1 MRITAR
7 QLRQLIKGEIGK
19 LREAADTDGDGTPD
33 YRDLDSDNDGISDRE
48 EGVPKVGAL
57 LLDQVEDYIDFYTL
71 EKLTKRKAK
80 KTLRDIFDEMHP
92 HPSLNNDK
100 SKDVML
106 HYILVA
112 IKKHEEESM
121 DNPWDDDDDPAD
133 WLGPEGEYVQEVQ
146 RMKLTRSQLRK
157 IINEVLDEAKEEKF
171 MQKASDATEEEG
183 HEGIFSGWCKKQGF
197 EGVNQSCINKAY
209 KAGKP
214 WKKRA
219 SLAVTYSRA
228 KGGAKSLKYPEGSKE

>member
-48 EGVPKVGAL
+48 EATPKASAL
-57 LLDQVEDYIDFYTL
+57 ELDWVDNYIDFYTL
-71 EKLTKRKAK
+71 ENLTKRKAK

-112 IKKHEEESM
+112 IKKYEEESM

-146 RMKLTRSQLRK
+146 RMKITAGQLRR
-157 IINEVLDEAKEEKF
+157 IIREVLEE
-171 MQKASDATEEEG
+171 D
-183 HEGIFSGWCKKQGF
+183 
-197 EGVNQSCINKAY
+197 
-209 KAGKP
+209 
-214 WKKRA
+214 
-219 SLAVTYSRA
+219 
-228 KGGAKSLKYPEGSKE
+228 KGGKGKCPDDGCVQKRQKGWVVISNKTGECWGRSKREDGECTYHDTREDAEDALAAYHSGK

>member
-1 MRITAR
+1 MKLTAR
-7 QLRQLIKGEIGK
+7 QLRQLIKEKISK
-19 LREAADTDGDGTPD
+19 LREAVDTDGDGTPD

-48 EGVPKVGAL
+48 EATPKASAL
-57 LLDQVEDYIDFYTL
+57 LLDWVDNYIDFYTL
-71 EKLTKRKAK
+71 ENLTKRKVK
-80 KTLRDIFDEMHP
+80 KTLRGIFDEMHP

-146 RMKLTRSQLRK
+146 RMKITAGQLRR
-157 IINEVLDEAKEEKF
+157 IIREVLEEAKDDEWSGRVETKWHPAEGLFLKSASAIVKALKAAPDGEK
-171 MQKASDATEEEG
+171 KAMSRLNFYINRCGDDCPNRGALEKA
-183 HEGIFSGWCKKQGF
+183 KKML
-197 EGVNQSCINKAY
+197 
-209 KAGKP
+209 
-214 WKKRA
+214 KK
-219 SLAVTYSRA
+219 
-228 KGGAKSLKYPEGSKE
+228 KDD